1 MTGLIYLI
9 IDLNLKVKSLRN
21 NLIWF
26 NDIHNHFIFQF
37 SDDGAPESK
46 ETTMSIGSLML
57 WNLGQRVRSRE
68 FQYLLHMVSVPE
80 KHDIC
85 RLLWKQHTEEMLL
98 LEGNV
103 FFVNGKKCT
112 VEFQPSSDQAWQVWA
127 NKVLPAIATYPS
139 PFARVHKSEVTERG
153 GSIGENDESRW
164 QIPSMESRSKE
175 IDALNGFINSLKP
188 SLSEENKHRK
198 ELEFLASSGFRQLGD
213 PIIGPCVDRQ

>member
-1 MTGLIYLI
+1 MQDTKQKISIPHGEYNISLKTCSLSNTSVDKFVKTLDIGDVNILSNISSVSRTVTGLIYLI

-46 ETTMSIGSLML
+46 ETTMSIGSLTL

-85 RLLWKQHTEEMLL
+85 RLLWKQHTEEMSL

-127 NKVLPAIATYPS
+127 NNVLPAIATYPS
-139 PFARVHKSEVTERG
+139 PFARVHKSEATE
-153 GSIGENDESRW
+153 
-164 QIPSMESRSKE
+164 
-175 IDALNGFINSLKP
+175 
-188 SLSEENKHRK
+188 
-198 ELEFLASSGFRQLGD
+198 
-213 PIIGPCVDRQ
+213 